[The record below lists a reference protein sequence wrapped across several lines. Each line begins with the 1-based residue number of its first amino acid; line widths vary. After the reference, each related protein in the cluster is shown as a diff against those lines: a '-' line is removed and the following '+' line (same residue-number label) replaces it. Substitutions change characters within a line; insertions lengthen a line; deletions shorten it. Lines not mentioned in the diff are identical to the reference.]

1 MPILELRDIHKSY
14 GKNEVL
20 KGINLSVERG
30 EVISVLGP
38 SGCGKS
44 TLLNIIA
51 GILSPDQG
59 EVILNGT
66 VVSSRHKNVPIEKR
80 HLNMVFQD
88 FALWPHMTAQ
98 ENILYGLECTHTAKE
113 EKEKKLNEMVSL
125 LHLEGLMDHYPP
137 EMSGGQQQ
145 RVAIARSLINNPQ
158 ILLLDEPLCN
168 LDVQLRIEM
177 RTEMALLFHQL
188 HTTVF
193 HVTHDPSEA
202 FAMADTIIVMNHGVI
217 DQAAKPQE
225 CYTRPSTANVAGL
238 LGAGNIIQA
247 AAGAYPDTVTVE
259 GQTVHVCSMLQK
271 GAEERPVELR
281 FRPQDGVYS
290 RDRVADSIPL
300 QIILPVFEGD
310 AYRVRGRTQS
320 GCEVTFLSKEKL
332 QENETGWLHVDPA
345 KLYAYEKNPS

>member
-1 MPILELRDIHKSY
+1 MPILELKDIHKSY
-14 GKNEVL
+14 GKKEVL
-20 KGINLSVERG
+20 HGISLSVEKG

-51 GILSPDQG
+51 GILSPDAG

-66 VVSSRHKNVPIEKR
+66 VVSSKKKNVPIEKR

-88 FALWPHMTAQ
+88 FALWPHMTARD
-98 ENILYGLECTHTAKE
+98 NILYGLDCMHAGKE

-202 FAMADTIIVMNHGVI
+202 FAMADRIVVMNHGVI
-217 DQAAKPQE
+217 DQVAKPQE
-225 CYTRPSTANVAGL
+225 CYSRPATANVAGL
-238 LGAGNIIQA
+238 LGAGNSFGGLATEDKSI
-247 AAGAYPDTVTVE
+247 VTV
-259 GQTVHVCSMLQK
+259 GDDQISVCSLLK
-271 GAEERPVELR
+271 EGNCGRKVELR

-290 RDRVADSIPL
+290 HVKTDNSIPL
-300 QIILPVFEGD
+300 QVILPVFEGD
-310 AYRVRGRTQS
+310 SYRVRGKLADGT
-320 GCEVTFLSKEKL
+320 EVTFLSKEHLAEDEK
-332 QENETGWLHVDPA
+332 GWLHIDPA
-345 KLYAYEKNPS
+345 KLYAYEKDPA